1 MRQAYAMIFCLLPLA
16 SFVIFLVF
24 VPTFDITYLHA
35 DQEWAS
41 TSHAIVFLKA
51 DLALDGV

>member
-1 MRQAYAMIFCLLPLA
+1 MKQANAMIFCLLPLA
-16 SFVIFLVF
+16 SFVIF
-24 VPTFDITYLHA
+24 VPTFVITYLHT